1 VAAATVSMNCTGSS
15 RRERGE
21 KVSIAC
27 ARKRSAAISLAIF
40 FSMRGRSTLMATTP

>member
-1 VAAATVSMNCTGSS
+1 MNCTGSS

-21 KVSIAC
+21 QNSMHC

-40 FSMRGRSTLMATTP
+40 RSMRGRSTLMATTP